1 MVWRRGA
8 RSAAGRYGRRG
19 TGLTGPSSLRLIMI
33 LGLVVG
39 SMLGGGYVLARV
51 LGTPGPPR
59 DLLGASPGPTR
70 DLPRTTPGRTG
81 DPSGNPT
88 APSPPG
94 AVAASPVPDGPSA
107 TPRTSVIPGPNAST
121 DPGPDPPFADDR
133 PRLPMGTDG
142 PYGSRLT
149 TGSGYVALTFDDG
162 PNPQYTPQVLAEL
175 ARHRVRATFCLVG
188 ELAAAYPELVRSI
201 AAAGHSLCNHSWS
214 HDPALGRRTKAAIRA
229 DLTRTNDA
237 IRAAVPDA
245 RIAYYRQPYGY
256 WTTAAVS
263 TAWELGMT
271 SVHWDV
277 DSRDYNR
284 PGAGSIASNVTAGV
298 TAGSIVLMHD
308 AGGNRQQTVG
318 ALRTI
323 LPNLT
328 RRFALESLPTGP
340 PRVDPHRPG

>member
-1 MVWRRGA
+1 MVCRRGA
-8 RSAAGRYGRRG
+8 RPATVRYGRRR
-19 TGLTGPSSLRLIMI
+19 TGLTSPSSLRLIMI

-59 DLLGASPGPTR
+59 DLLGASPAPSP
-70 DLPRTTPGRTG
+70 DLPRTSPGPTG
-81 DPSGNPT
+81 DLPGTPT
-88 APSPPG
+88 APSPSG
-94 AVAASPVPDGPSA
+94 AVAGSPVPADPPG
-107 TPRTSVIPGPNAST
+107 TPRTSAG
-121 DPGPDPPFADDR
+121 PGPDAPADPGSDAPFADDR

-142 PYGSRLT
+142 PYGSRLG

-175 ARHRVRATFCLVG
+175 ERHRVRATFCLVG
-188 ELAAAYPELVRSI
+188 ELAAAYPELVRAI
-201 AAAGHSLCNHSWS
+201 AAAGHTLCNHSWS
-214 HDPALGRRTKAAIRA
+214 HDPVLGRRTKAAIRA
-229 DLTRTNDA
+229 DLTRTNEA
-237 IRAAVPDA
+237 IRAAVPQA

-256 WTTAAVS
+256 WTTGAVA

-277 DSRDYNR
+277 DSKDYDR

-308 AGGNRQQTVG
+308 AGGNRQQTVS

-323 LPNLT
+323 LPNLV

-340 PRVDPHRPG
+340 SRGDPDRPG